1 MRYQLINS
9 AHSKSQSLCKVH
21 KFISGENARSV
32 EFQDLHGVCLPSF
45 GRQQVLQW
53 VHEQSWIL
61 LQDVIVLL
69 LQLWR

>member
-1 MRYQLINS
+1 M
-9 AHSKSQSLCKVH
+9 
-21 KFISGENARSV
+21 

-45 GRQQVLQW
+45 GRQQVLPW